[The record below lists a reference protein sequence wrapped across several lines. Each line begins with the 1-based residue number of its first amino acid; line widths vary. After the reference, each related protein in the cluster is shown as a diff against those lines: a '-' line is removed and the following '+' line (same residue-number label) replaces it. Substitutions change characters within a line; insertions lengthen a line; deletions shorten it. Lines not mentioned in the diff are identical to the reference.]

1 MIGKTAQIELLAHL
15 VDAAHL
21 RHTVIA
27 HNLANVNTPNYHR
40 LEVQFESELSDALAG
55 SGTDKAPSPQ
65 IVEATDT
72 PARQDGNNVD
82 LDVELGLL
90 NRNSLVAT
98 AATQIL
104 AMQIA
109 QLRSAITGR

>member
-1 MIGKTAQIELLAHL
+1 MIGKTAQIELLARL

-21 RHTVIA
+21 RHAVIA

-40 LEVQFESELSDALAG
+40 LEVRFESELSEAMAG
-55 SGTDKAPSPQ
+55 IGEPSQPK
-65 IVEATDT
+65 IVEAADT

-82 LDVELGLL
+82 LDVELGLM
-90 NRNSLVAT
+90 NRNSLLAA

-104 AMQIA
+104 AMQLS